1 MILLLRPRAAHAK
14 GGSSRQV
21 DATGPKSD
29 ELKALES
36 QFYSM
41 MNPLIG
47 AYTMPLDGGG
57 SYQAAAQ
64 QPATQTA
71 SAGKAK
77 PAGLAGRDERAYD
90 RAVELFGPKTQAVV
104 QPNANLVQT
113 RGPGGGNPSGGG
125 GVPQP
130 YDNNTLMGQL
140 FNDATR
146 KTYAANSR
154 YDDLFGQAQGYTNEI
169 NDALARSKT
178 AGDKYFSMADDNY
191 ADARRYLQQGEGY
204 LSQAGSEGD
213 WWYDKAKGAYA
224 SAEGLL
230 PQITS
235 QLDYTNKASQW
246 YDDYTRGMLSG
257 SKNLLDTGQIP
268 QPIIDALQ
276 AAMTSSVDKSVGT
289 NLSDLAA
296 RGVINSSVT
305 NRGMADMSKSVADSM
320 NENYLKAFQTI
331 LGGYND
337 TAATGANA
345 GKAFADINLNVHNA
359 YSDAMKSA
367 IGLGDSYGK
376 TGSMRV
382 SDLLGVAGGYKD
394 YSGQATSNA
403 NSLMG
408 AGSQRIQDWLGIAGG
423 YGNAMSTN
431 LAEREA
437 LMNDI
442 QKYYTNAA
450 APMMPAYDFL
460 KTMQTDHWNSD
471 KKDTIVKQGK

>member
-1 MILLLRPRAAHAK
+1 MWPTISHAK

-21 DATGPKSD
+21 DAMGPKSD
-29 ELKALES
+29 ELKNLES
-36 QFYSM
+36 QFYAM
-41 MNPLIG
+41 MNPLVG
-47 AYTMPLDGGG
+47 AYTMPLDGSG
-57 SYQAAAQ
+57 SYQYQTGAQ
-64 QPATQTA
+64 QPAATAATQSRPPWLPGTNSRIDRTYDMASAGKGTGTQTGGLASAGGGVTSSFRGPVTQTA
-71 SAGKAK
+71 S
-77 PAGLAGRDERAYD
+77 
-90 RAVELFGPKTQAVV
+90 
-104 QPNANLVQT
+104 
-113 RGPGGGNPSGGG
+113 

-154 YDDLFGQAQGYTNEI
+154 YDDLFGQAQGYTNSI
-169 NDALARSKT
+169 NDALAQSRT
-178 AGDKYFSMADDNY
+178 AGDKYFAMADDNY

-204 LSQAGSEGD
+204 LSRAGSEGD

-230 PQITS
+230 PQLTS
-235 QLDYTNKASQW
+235 HLDYTNKANQW
-246 YDDYTRGMLSG
+246 YDDYTRDMLTG
-257 SKNLLDTGQIP
+257 SKTLLDTGQIP
-268 QPIIDALQ
+268 QPIVDALQ
-276 AAMTSSVDKSVGT
+276 AAMTSSVNKSVGT
-289 NLSDLAA
+289 NLSDLAS

-345 GKAFADINLNVHNA
+345 GKAFADSNLSIGNA
-359 YSDAMKSA
+359 YNNAMNSA

-394 YSGQATSNA
+394 YSGQATTNA

-423 YGNAMSTN
+423 YGNALNSN
-431 LAEREA
+431 LTEREA

-460 KTMQTDHWNSD
+460 KTMQQDHWNSD